1 MKTVK
6 LVCAA
11 VLAAAVALAGCET
24 VRETKPLRVLMI
36 GNSFS
41 ISCMRHMP
49 AVAKSLGLKLDI
61 TSMYIGGCSLQRHA
75 NNIVTN
81 SVDFR
86 PYRIDRNWCGRDYF
100 RECIAN
106 TGKSQYGSGFEDLTR
121 NNIPQMLKSCDWDVV
136 TIQQASG
143 DSWQGWSY
151 RPCGDLVVKT
161 IRELAPGAEIVVQKT
176 WSYAVG
182 EKRLEKWGIDQNE
195 MFARLDRAYADFAAV
210 YGFRMIPMGDAVQEW
225 RKRLPVKGAQGD
237 VVGGRDLSHLSP
249 AGEYFQALLWTAFL
263 FDTDVTPCAYRPETV
278 TAGEAVLMKQ
288 IVKDL
293 VKPGRK
299 AAGARR

>member
-1 MKTVK
+1 MKKMKFAFASVI
-6 LVCAA
+6 VSF
-11 VLAAAVALAGCET
+11 VAFVGCET
-24 VRETKPLRVLMI
+24 IRETKPLRVLMI

-49 AVAKSLGLKLDI
+49 KVAKSLGLKLDL

-75 NNIVTN
+75 GNIAN
-81 SVDFR
+81 KSEGFR
-86 PYRIDRNWCGRDYF
+86 PYKIDRNCCGKDWF
-100 RECIAN
+100 KECA
-106 TGKSQYGSGFEDLTR
+106 GKAQCDDGFENGPR

-143 DSWQGWSY
+143 YSWRPESY
-151 RPCGDLVVKT
+151 HPYGDVVVKT

-182 EKRLEKWGIDQNE
+182 EKRLEKWGFDQNE
-195 MFARLDRAYADFAAV
+195 MFARLDRTYTDFAAG

-225 RKRLPVKGAQGD
+225 RKRLPVKDASSD
-237 VVGGRDLSHLSP
+237 VIGKDLYHLSP

-263 FDTDVTPCAYRPETV
+263 FDVDVTLCDYRPKSV
-278 TAGEAVLMKQ
+278 KPDEAALMKR
-288 IVKDL
+288 IVMDV
-293 VKPGRK
+293 VKRRK
-299 AAGARR
+299 